1 MSNLPEFWQFLRD
14 FFGSLLQRLP
24 FFIILETEHDPSDTE
39 KKVDA
44 MKTKVWN
51 MELQPFPREGMNL
64 LIPSPQCPVNLM
76 LAGDAAR
83 LSRVSQLDPPQDRA
97 ALRRFQKKL
106 RAALWEKLGTVYD
119 GSLPLDMREFGTVTR
134 PGFTIRK
141 VLYQSRPDV
150 YVTALLYVPDGE
162 GPFPAV
168 IHMHGHNKEGKFA
181 ERVQALSLDLVLSGY
196 VVLAV
201 DAFGTYE
208 RATRCYRGEYHGG
221 FLGSSLL
228 NIGESLMGQQVV
240 DNMRGVD
247 LLQSLPYV
255 KKNRIGATGASGGGN
270 QTMWLTAMD
279 ERIAA
284 AMPVVSV
291 GSFASYVSGVNC
303 VCELLP
309 DGLTVTEEAGV
320 LALIAPR
327 PLRIGNA
334 LYDVNHTFSV
344 NEMLMTYRQAERV
357 YWNLGCP
364 DKIACTVANRVHGMH
379 DQQREAVLGWFACHL
394 QGKGNGNPI
403 PEPAFEIL
411 PEAELHLF
419 ASPEDRP
426 ACVATTDVYCRRRG
440 QALREKMLA
449 APSVDTKAARAGLA
463 KVLRLPALS
472 APVLHRFE
480 PEDGCE
486 RAALEA
492 GQHLIP
498 ILIRRGT
505 VPGKFRV
512 LLNPDGKAAITPEE
526 EAAAMADGAT
536 LVAVDLFGT
545 GETAQPNPILGDLH
559 QYFRQLLWVGRSI
572 PGEWVFDILSVVR
585 MLEKTEK
592 AADITVRGWRE
603 AGACAVFAAALK
615 KTRPFAVEA
624 ADAPASY
631 HFCRDSIKTFV
642 SDPATRRVEGCLYT
656 PALSLPGFL
665 KWGDVTLAAALADT
679 VTFLRPRAYDGT
691 PYTAEQT
698 AAMEAEIAALR
709 GKLS

>member
-1 MSNLPEFWQFLRD
+1 
-14 FFGSLLQRLP
+14 
-24 FFIILETEHDPSDTE
+24 
-39 KKVDA
+39 
-44 MKTKVWN
+44 MKTKVWHLE
-51 MELQPFPREGMNL
+51 MQPFPREGMNP
-64 LIPSPQCPVNLM
+64 LIPSPECPVNIM
-76 LAGDAAR
+76 LAGDTAR

-97 ALRRFQKKL
+97 SLRRFQKKL
-106 RAALWEKLGTVYD
+106 RAKLWEKLGTVYD
-119 GSLPLDMREFGTVTR
+119 GTLPLDMQDLGTVTR
-134 PGFTIRK
+134 PGFTIHK

-150 YVTALLYVPDGE
+150 YVTSLLYVPDGD

-247 LLQSLPYV
+247 LLRSLPYV
-255 KKNRIGATGASGGGN
+255 KKDRIGATGASGGGN
-270 QTMWLTAMD
+270 QTMWLAAMD

-334 LYDVNHTFSV
+334 LFDVNHTFAVSA
-344 NEMLMTYRQAERV
+344 MLMTYRQVERV

-379 DQQREAVLGWFACHL
+379 DQQREAVLGWFARHL
-394 QGKGNGNPI
+394 QGKGSGNPI
-403 PEPAFEIL
+403 PEPEYELI
-411 PEAELHLF
+411 PEEELHLF
-419 ASPEDRP
+419 SAPEARP
-426 ACVATTDVYCRRRG
+426 ACVATTDVYSRRKG
-440 QALREKMLA
+440 LALREKLLS
-449 APSVDTKAARAGLA
+449 APSIDAKAARAGLA
-463 KVLRLPALS
+463 KVLRLPALP
-472 APVLHRFE
+472 AQVLHRFE
-480 PEDGCE
+480 PADGYE
-486 RAALEA
+486 RAAVECGA
-492 GQHLIP
+492 HLIP
-498 ILIRRGT
+498 LLIRRGT

-512 LLNPDGKAAITPEE
+512 LADPAGKAAITPEE

-536 LVAVDLFGT
+536 LVALDLLGT
-545 GETAQPNPILGDLH
+545 GETAQPNPLLGDLH
-559 QYFRQLLWVGRSI
+559 QYFRQMLWVGRSI
-572 PGEWVFDILSVVR
+572 PGEWVYDLVCVIR
-585 MLEKTEK
+585 MLEKNEK

-603 AGACAVFAAALK
+603 AGAIAVFAAALGLTK
-615 KTRPFAVEA
+615 PFAVEA
-624 ADAPASY
+624 VDAPASY
-631 HFCRDSIKTFV
+631 LFCRDSIQSFV
-642 SDPATRRVEGCLYT
+642 SNPVTHRVDGCLYT

-665 KWGDVTLAAALADT
+665 KWGDVTLAAALAEQT
-679 VTFLRPRAYDGT
+679 GKVTFVSPRTYDGT
-691 PYTAEQT
+691 KYTEKQT
-698 AAMEAEIAALR
+698 AAMKAEIAALLD
-709 GKLS
+709 KLA